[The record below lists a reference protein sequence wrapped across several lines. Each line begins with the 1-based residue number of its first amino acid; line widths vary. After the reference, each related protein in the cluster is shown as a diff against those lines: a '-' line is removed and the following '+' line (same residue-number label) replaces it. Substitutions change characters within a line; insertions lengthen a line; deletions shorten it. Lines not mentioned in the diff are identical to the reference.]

1 MAASD
6 CAKPSLAVR
15 KTQIAAAAV
24 PENLSHAIVVTHRGS
39 DDRGADDL
47 AAILAGHDDHRDA
60 AIENAAGDGPKKAN
74 DHIPFRHWSNL
85 RSRYPFPNDFRTAN
99 ARRQSFATKCRHACS
114 NFSGKLFLICV
125 ASSRVLTSA
134 FHPNCRS
141 RPVPATDDDRFRMSR
156 GRQQRVLK
164 RLQNA

>member
-1 MAASD
+1 
-6 CAKPSLAVR
+6 
-15 KTQIAAAAV
+15 
-24 PENLSHAIVVTHRGS
+24 
-39 DDRGADDL
+39 
-47 AAILAGHDDHRDA
+47 
-60 AIENAAGDGPKKAN
+60 
-74 DHIPFRHWSNL
+74 
-85 RSRYPFPNDFRTAN
+85 
-99 ARRQSFATKCRHACS
+99 
-114 NFSGKLFLICV
+114 V